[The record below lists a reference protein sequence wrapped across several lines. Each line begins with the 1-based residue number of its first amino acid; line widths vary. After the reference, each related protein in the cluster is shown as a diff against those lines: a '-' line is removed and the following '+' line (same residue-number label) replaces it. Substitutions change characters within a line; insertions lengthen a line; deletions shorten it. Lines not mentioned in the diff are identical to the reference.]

1 MNNFLDE
8 YLKEITTLLTL
19 TEQVRAGLERA
30 KEQIINCSRSKGTVY
45 ILGNGGSAAMA
56 SHVTVDLVKSA
67 SIKAQNFNDADFIT
81 CYANDYGYANWMKE
95 ALDKYATQN
104 DLVILISSSGASKN
118 IIHAAEWCLENNID
132 FITLTGGSSDNP
144 LKNINNPG
152 VNLWVD
158 SKAYNH
164 IEMVHHIWLLA
175 LVDCI
180 IGKSIYPPT
189 PEGYKKL

>member
-1 MNNFLDE
+1 
-8 YLKEITTLLTL
+8 
-19 TEQVRAGLERA
+19 
-30 KEQIINCSRSKGTVY
+30 
-45 ILGNGGSAAMA
+45 MA
-56 SHVTVDLVKSA
+56 SHVTVDFVKSA

-95 ALDKYATQN
+95 ALDKYASSN
-104 DLVILISSSGASKN
+104 DLVIIISSSGTSRN
-118 IIHAAEWCLENNID
+118 VVYAAEWCLKNNIN
-132 FITLTGGSSDNP
+132 FITLTGVSEENS
-144 LKNINNPG
+144 LKNINKQG

-175 LVDCI
+175 LVDSI
-180 IGKSIYPPT
+180 IGKSIYPAT